1 MLTAKAPGERRDSVL
16 LKRKVKVK
24 WVWIWIWMWGARRS
38 ANNSKEPGAIPHRR
52 GLTVLD

>member
-1 MLTAKAPGERRDSVL
+1 MLTAKALGERRDSVL

-24 WVWIWIWMWGARRS
+24 WVWMWIWMWGERRS
-38 ANNSKEPGAIPHRR
+38 ANNSKEPGAILHRR